1 MSNPDEMQRK
11 LEALETEVNQTQ
23 APQAKTSVN
32 PKGNP
37 LQVLMATFDTLP
49 TVAKVGAIA
58 IGIVLGLAVLSM
70 VLKIVMSIVVIA
82 AIGIGG
88 YLVYK
93 FFLEAD

>member
-23 APQAKTSVN
+23 TPPTKTSVS

-37 LQVLMATFDTLP
+37 LQALITSFDALP

-58 IGIVLGLAVLSM
+58 IGIVLSLAVLSM
-70 VLKIVMSIVVIA
+70 VLKIVMSLVVIA